1 MYRLKWISSLDKV
14 YMYLVD
20 PHTGYPLSVKIY
32 DYFEDAVNDI
42 SNDLSNVVL
51 PEEWIKNDKTH
62 EYKITIYD
70 NGLNV
75 QDYINIFYNFLG
87 ITSSMAEQ
95 LAIILKNKKV
105 VHFKKI
111 QDVELM
117 GEYCEDLIVDNMNFE
132 VTVTNV

>member
-1 MYRLKWISSLDKV
+1 MYRLKWISSLEKV

-20 PHTGYPLSVKIY
+20 PHTGYPLTVKIY

-62 EYKITIYD
+62 EYNITIYD

-75 QDYINIFYNFLG
+75 QDYIKIFYNFLG

-117 GEYCEDLIVDNMNFE
+117 GE
-132 VTVTNV
+132 

>member
-1 MYRLKWISSLDKV
+1 MEKIRDYEDAAINL
-14 YMYLVD
+14 
-20 PHTGYPLSVKIY
+20 IY
-32 DYFEDAVNDI
+32 DITSKNNFTNWSDKASKNEKIDI
-42 SNDLSNVVL
+42 SEKMLKHFEKTNDFAKCII
-51 PEEWIKNDKTH
+51 IKNAIK
-62 EYKITIYD
+62 KI
-70 NGLNV
+70 V
-75 QDYINIFYNFLG
+75 QDYIKIFYNFLG